1 MRRRDGDS
9 TARKPVALATR
20 VHVTILDLAG
30 DTYAYKVLTWFSDPR
45 AVALAVRHHESRF
58 PNPDERGRVHDVR
71 VERIGLAPSDDQG
84 AVSGED
90 VDVLDRMEF

>member
-1 MRRRDGDS
+1 MEIRLLGNQLPWPD
-9 TARKPVALATR
+9 VFN
-20 VHVTILDLAG
+20 VTILDLAG
-30 DTYAYKVLTWFSDPR
+30 DTYAYKVLTWFGDPK

-58 PNPDERGRVHDVR
+58 PNRDERGRIYDVR
-71 VERIGLAPSDDQG
+71 VERIGPAPSDDQG